1 MRPIGGTAGRQ
12 EQPANQCD
20 DSRNRDEGKDRDRD
34 KAKNGDPKKKE
45 KARAKAK
52 RGKSLMQEAILRG
65 D

>member
-1 MRPIGGTAGRQ
+1 MRPIGGAAERQ
-12 EQPANQCD
+12 EKPASQR
-20 DSRNRDEGKDRDRD
+20 DSDVTNGEDNDKDRDKVGR
-34 KAKNGDPKKKE
+34 GDPKKKE

>member
-20 DSRNRDEGKDRDRD
+20 DSRNRDEGKDRD